1 MVEFRKPNSNIKTR
15 SVSNNMLIIKA
26 FKSVQTSNS
35 FSRVMNQASQS
46 MQTSNAFSRVVSQLL
61 NEAPKEI
68 RDAKALSSL
77 KN

>member
-1 MVEFRKPNSNIKTR
+1 MVELRKPNSNIKTR
-15 SVSNNMLIIKA
+15 SVSNNMLTIKA
-26 FKSVQTSNS
+26 FMSVQTSNS
-35 FSRVMNQASQS
+35 FSRVVSQAFES
-46 MQTSNAFSRVVSQLL
+46 MQTSNSFTRAVSQML